1 MLDFNYKILSDAKLV
16 QLLQASD
23 HNAYTE
29 IYNRYFQLL
38 FVHARKK
45 LNDADLAK
53 DILQE
58 IFTKI
63 WMKREIQLTA
73 TNLTGYLY
81 TLMKNRILDLY
92 LHQEVKT
99 KYMRAAKSFIVTN
112 KSSGTDALVRE
123 KDCSAHINQEIA
135 ALPPKM
141 REIFELSR
149 KNQLSYKEIA
159 EKLNTNENNVSK
171 QINNGLKVLK
181 RRLMVS

>member
-1 MLDFNYKILSDAKLV
+1 MSDAKLV

>member
-53 DILQE
+53 DLLQE

-99 KYMRAAKSFIVTN
+99 KYMRTAKSFIVTN

-123 KDCSAHINQEIA
+123 KECSAHINQEIA

>member
-45 LNDADLAK
+45 LNDSDLAK

-99 KYMRAAKSFIVTN
+99 KYMRAAKSFIITN

-123 KDCSAHINQEIA
+123 KECSAHINQEIA

>member
-29 IYNRYFQLL
+29 IYNRYFHLL

-45 LNDADLAK
+45 LNDEDLAK
-53 DILQE
+53 DIIQE

-63 WMKREIQLTA
+63 WIKREIQLTA

-99 KYMRAAKSFIVTN
+99 KYMRSLKSFMTTN
-112 KSSGTDALVRE
+112 KSTATDALVRE
-123 KDCSAHINQEIA
+123 KECSAHINNEIA

-141 REIFELSR
+141 RQMFDLSR
-149 KNQLSYKEIA
+149 TKQLSYKEIA
-159 EKLNTNENNVSK
+159 KRLNTSENNVSK
-171 QINNGLKVLK
+171 QINNGLKVLR
-181 RRLMVS
+181 RRLMRA